1 MVVFFNMLAQSGR
14 TKFSPRNFLLSTID
28 LCGKGKEVSMPL
40 DFKDRRTFDGLTD
53 VIDNALDL
61 ADECGWRYALAF
73 LISEQVP
80 SEIIQRLLSGGARAR
95 LTSKDGNPTYQ
106 TDAYGWKGRNTEGMV
121 DLFDSLRERRFEE
134 PCAAKQTPFA
144 SRSSV
149 NSDLDD

>member
-1 MVVFFNMLAQSGR
+1 M
-14 TKFSPRNFLLSTID
+14 
-28 LCGKGKEVSMPL
+28 GKVKGVSMPL

-73 LISEQVP
+73 LISKQVP

-95 LTSKDGNPTYQ
+95 LTSKDGNPTNQ

-121 DLFDSLRERRFEE
+121 DLFDSLRERRFAE
-134 PCAAKQTPFA
+134 PCVAKQTSFA

-149 NSDLDD
+149 NSDVDD